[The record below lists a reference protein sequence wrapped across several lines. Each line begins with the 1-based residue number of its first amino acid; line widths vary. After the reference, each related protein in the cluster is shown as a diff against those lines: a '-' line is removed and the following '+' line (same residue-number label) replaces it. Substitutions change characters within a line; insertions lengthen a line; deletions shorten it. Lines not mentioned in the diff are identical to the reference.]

1 MWLIPVR
8 WIAEERE
15 GAEDWGAFPD
25 ERREL
30 ADHIADNAIDL
41 TGLTWDGR
49 ELMSYEF
56 STAGTTGAD
65 R

>member
-1 MWLIPVR
+1 VWLIPVR

-15 GAEDWGAFPD
+15 GTEDWGGFPD

-30 ADHIADNAIDL
+30 ADHIADITVDL
-41 TGLTWDGR
+41 TGPTCDGR